1 MCCVPPSIRV
11 FVGCEPP
18 MIAAASRVRPTRWTV
33 PLLFVLL
40 LIVVAICAPLLAP
53 YEAGVPDNY
62 DITKN
67 WTPSRAHP
75 FGTDGLGRDVLSRVL
90 YGARISLSLAF
101 ASVSLAMVLGTTY
114 GAVSGMAG
122 GRVDR
127 WMMRLLDVALAIPR
141 LLLLLA
147 VTAFWQ
153 GLPLWALIVL
163 LGTTGWFDV
172 ARLVRGEVQSLAQRD
187 FVLAGYAL
195 GVGRVRL
202 LWRHVVPHLMPL
214 LIVSATINVA
224 GTIAL
229 EAGLSY
235 LGLGVPPDVASW
247 GNILHDGSGVMATQW
262 WITVFPG
269 LATVIAVLA
278 CHALGD
284 ALRDLFA
291 SDQVHT

>member
-1 MCCVPPSIRV
+1 M
-11 FVGCEPP
+11 
-18 MIAAASRVRPTRWTV
+18 
-33 PLLFVLL
+33 PLAFVLL
-40 LIVVAICAPLLAP
+40 LILVALSAPVLAP
-53 YEAGVPDNY
+53 YEPGVLPNY
-62 DITKN
+62 DTMKN
-67 WTPSRAHP
+67 WAPSRAHP

-101 ASVSLAMVLGTTY
+101 ASVSLAMLFGTTY
-114 GAVSGMAG
+114 GAIAGLLG
-122 GRVDR
+122 GRVDQ
-127 WMMRLLDVALAIPR
+127 WMMRVLDVALAIPR

-187 FVLAGYAL
+187 FVLAAHAL
-195 GVGRVRL
+195 GVSRARL
-202 LWRHVVPHLMPL
+202 VFRHLVPHLIPL
-214 LIVSATINVA
+214 LIVSATLNIA

-247 GNILHDGSGVMATQW
+247 GNVLHDGSGVMATQW

-269 LATVIAVLA
+269 IATVIAVLA

-291 SDQVHT
+291 SDQVHA